1 MTNSPSFSL
10 STFHDNQT
18 HFNCTLTDA
27 DRQTVACHYSLLLGR
42 DEALNW
48 RAASHSLAFLFWW
61 RYLVTLL
68 CSHTLY
74 SSRLRTVSAIVLSN
88 NLIG

>member
-1 MTNSPSFSL
+1 MHTDRCRPPDSGLSL
-10 STFHDNQT
+10 
-18 HFNCTLTDA
+18 
-27 DRQTVACHYSLLLGR
+27 LLLGR